1 MAILDPINIG
11 AAANDGTGN
20 KARDAYNKS
29 NLNDQALNDDIG
41 INTNALARIKTAT
54 TATLSASASTDITF
68 STAFA
73 SNDYSLVLSGVDANG
88 FTVPLRLVS
97 KSTTKFTVEIFQDTI
112 ITYIAIKK

>member
-1 MAILDPINIG
+1 MATLNPIDIG
-11 AAANDGTGN
+11 TVANDNTGN
-20 KARDAYNKS
+20 FARDAFNKS